1 VRSPGE
7 ALLEV
12 HLKELPGCTW
22 VSEYRFCPQR
32 RWRADFAEVERRIL
46 VEVDGGLYSGGRHLR
61 PKGYQGDMDKLNE
74 ATRLGWRVLRF
85 STDDVRTGRA
95 KAMVEA
101 VIQRSLP

>member
-1 VRSPGE
+1 M
-7 ALLEV
+7 EV
-12 HLKELPGCTW
+12 HLGEIEGTNWTP
-22 VSEYRFCPQR
+22 EYRFHPDR
-32 RWRADFAEVERRIL
+32 KWRADFAEVERRIL

-85 STDDVRTGRA
+85 STLDVQTGRA

-101 VIQRSLP
+101 VIHT

>member
-1 VRSPGE
+1 MRSPGE
-7 ALLEV
+7 ALLET
-12 HLKELPGCTW
+12 HLQEIEGTTW
-22 VSEYRFCPQR
+22 VSEFRFHPQK

-46 VEVDGGLYSGGRHLR
+46 VEVDGGLYGGRHVR

-101 VIQRSLP
+101 VIHT